1 MYDRILRRIQE
12 HIRQGEYL
20 LTDHARDE
28 MDEDDFTLYDLE
40 QGILSGTI
48 VERQRDR
55 VTQEAKYRTQGAA
68 RDGRE
73 MEIIVKFSF
82 TGRLVIITIYEL

>member
-55 VTQEAKYRTQGAA
+55 VTQEAKYRIQGTAI
-68 RDGRE
+68 DSRE

-82 TGRLVIITIYEL
+82 TGRLVIITVYEL

>member
-1 MYDRILRRIQE
+1 MYDRVLRRIQA

-20 LTDHARDE
+20 LTNHVRDE
-28 MDEDDFTLYDLE
+28 MDEDDFSLYDLE

-55 VTQEAKYRTQGAA
+55 VTREQNTVSE
-68 RDGRE
+68 GR
-73 MEIIVKFSF
+73 
-82 TGRLVIITIYEL
+82 R

>member
-1 MYDRILRRIQE
+1 MQCL
-12 HIRQGEYL
+12 RQGEYL

-40 QGILSGTI
+40 QGIFSGTI

-55 VTQEAKYRTQGAA
+55 VTQEVKSRIQGTA

-82 TGRLVIITIYEL
+82 TGRLVIITVYEL

>member
-1 MYDRILRRIQE
+1 MRQE
-12 HIRQGEYL
+12 EYL

-48 VERQRDR
+48 MERQRDR
-55 VTQEAKYRTQGAA
+55 VTQEAEYRIQGTA

-82 TGRLVIITIYEL
+82 TGRLVIITVYEP

>member
-48 VERQRDR
+48 GERQRDR
-55 VTQEAKYRTQGAA
+55 VTQEAKYRIQGTA

-73 MEIIVKFSF
+73 MEPIVKFSF
-82 TGRLVIITIYEL
+82 TGRLVIITVYEL